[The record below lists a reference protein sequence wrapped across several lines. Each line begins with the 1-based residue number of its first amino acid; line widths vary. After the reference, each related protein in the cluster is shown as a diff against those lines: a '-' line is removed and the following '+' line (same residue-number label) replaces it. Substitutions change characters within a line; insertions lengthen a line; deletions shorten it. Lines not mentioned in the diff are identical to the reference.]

1 MDQRVTPNI
10 IDGSEKISA
19 AYIRDS
25 DIPVDQRTGRIQ
37 AKFTLTKEIDYS
49 SEHYCDKKI
58 DDLEKLQNDNFGK
71 LKIPNFKIKRLD
83 KKTLQ
88 IKCEYIKG
96 RYPTPHEMLI
106 VKEYALYRKNDP
118 DNLYTISAYH
128 PSNYIVEYFPPYNI
142 YAIDLDSY
150 EKIFVGTRRD
160 KWQKHNGWDEDYSH
174 YINVQGDL

>member
-1 MDQRVTPNI
+1 MKIPQRVTPNI

-19 AYIRDS
+19 AYIRNS

-49 SEHYCDKKI
+49 SEHYRDEVIDNLEELKK
-58 DDLEKLQNDNFGK
+58 DNFGK
-71 LKIPNFKIKRLD
+71 LKIPNFIIKKLD

-118 DNLYTISAYH
+118 YNLYTISAYH
-128 PSNYIVEYFPPYNI
+128 PSNYIVEYLPPYNI

-150 EKIFVGTRRD
+150 GIISMTKRLEKWHKYDSYT
-160 KWQKHNGWDEDYSH
+160 EE
-174 YINVQGDL
+174 

>member
-1 MDQRVTPNI
+1 MKIPQRVTPNI
-10 IDGSEKISA
+10 IDGSEEISA

-25 DIPVDQRTGRIQ
+25 NIPADKRNGRVQ

-49 SEHYCDKKI
+49 SEHYRAEVIDNLEELKK
-58 DDLEKLQNDNFGK
+58 DNFGK
-71 LKIPNFKIKRLD
+71 LKIPNFIIKKLD
-83 KKTLQ
+83 EKTLQ

-118 DNLYTISAYH
+118 YNLYTISAYH
-128 PSNYIVEYFPPYNI
+128 PNNFIVEIQTSDI

-150 EKIFVGTRRD
+150 KIISMEKRLE
-160 KWQKHNGWDEDYSH
+160 KWQKYNSYTEE
-174 YINVQGDL
+174 

>member
-96 RYPTPHEMLI
+96 RYPTLEEMEI

-118 DNLYTISAYH
+118 YNLYTLSAYH
-128 PSNYIVEYFPPYNI
+128 PNNFIVEYIPPYNI

-150 EKIFVGTRRD
+150 AIISIEKRLE
-160 KWQKHNGWDEDYSH
+160 KWQKQALRGR
-174 YINVQGDL
+174 VLV